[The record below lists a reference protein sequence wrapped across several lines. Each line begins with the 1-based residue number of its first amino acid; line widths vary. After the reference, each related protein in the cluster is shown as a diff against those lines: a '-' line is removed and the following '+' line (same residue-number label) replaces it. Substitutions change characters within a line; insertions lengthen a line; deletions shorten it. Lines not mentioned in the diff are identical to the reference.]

1 MQVSAAD
8 FSTSI
13 NQISNG
19 MDIPLTN
26 VTFNPQSKYK
36 I

>member
-1 MQVSAAD
+1 
-8 FSTSI
+8 
-13 NQISNG
+13 

-36 I
+36 IWGCPQLIKY